1 MKLLFGSLG
10 SLLLLCQCTVPLPG
24 RADGIDPN
32 PFNLLEEQATA
43 KNRDASRI
51 SVPVLSSPALEK
63 RWGKPKLLV
72 GPKGGYALRYQ
83 DPGDANRHLTIF
95 GSPQLYRTAGPI
107 PPPYTRVGYGKETKT
122 FSAAEVS
129 QSWRKTRIVDKDV
142 RFCIAEANF
151 IDPVM
156 QFSTETFRLTAP
168 DGRTA
173 SYRIRSSSDNSKPE
187 EEIDDLMRTLSF
199 ERPDR

>member
-10 SLLLLCQCTVPLPG
+10 SILLLCQCSVPLPG

-32 PFNLLEEQATA
+32 PFSLLEDQATA
-43 KNRDASRI
+43 ENRDPSRI
-51 SVPVLSSPALEK
+51 SVPVLSSPALDK

-83 DPGDANRHLTIF
+83 DPASPKRHLTVF
-95 GSPQLYRTAGPI
+95 GSPLRYRTAGPL
-107 PPPYTRVGYGKETKT
+107 PPPYTKVGYRKESNA
-122 FSAAEVS
+122 FSAVEIS
-129 QSWRKTRIVDKDV
+129 QTWRKTLIAGEDV
-142 RFCIAEANF
+142 RFCIGEANF
-151 IDPVM
+151 IDPIT

-173 SYRIRSSSDNSKPE
+173 SYRIRCTSDSTKPE
-187 EEIDDLMRTLSF
+187 EQVDGLLRTLSF
-199 ERPDR
+199 ERMDR